1 MAISK
6 EAQSVYDLAQ
16 FPLKPR
22 SCNLLSDLRIQTRKK
37 IEPSV
42 ESVLAEYS
50 VSITEKDFRSQLHLY
65 KSRENLNNDP
75 NFIWFWR
82 RICIWERLRG
92 FDNCSTHIQGTGS
105 ERYNPKL

>member
-50 VSITEKDFRSQLHLY
+50 VSITEKKISGVNCTCINPEKILITTPILY
-65 KSRENLNNDP
+65 
-75 NFIWFWR
+75 
-82 RICIWERLRG
+82 G
-92 FDNCSTHIQGTGS
+92 FGGGFGYGYCNCQILVSAPRYKPSTKTI
-105 ERYNPKL
+105 

>member
-50 VSITEKDFRSQLHLY
+50 VCLLY
-65 KSRENLNNDP
+65 TSPSPRDQ
-75 NFIWFWR
+75 
-82 RICIWERLRG
+82 RG
-92 FDNCSTHIQGTGS
+92 SGVRGCG
-105 ERYNPKL
+105 

>member
-50 VSITEKDFRSQLHLY
+50 VSLSLI
-65 KSRENLNNDP
+65 
-75 NFIWFWR
+75 
-82 RICIWERLRG
+82 
-92 FDNCSTHIQGTGS
+92 HI
-105 ERYNPKL
+105 

>member
-50 VSITEKDFRSQLHLY
+50 VSITEKKISGVNCTCINPEKILIIRRNSEFESKNTTDKANHC
-65 KSRENLNNDP
+65 NL
-75 NFIWFWR
+75 IE
-82 RICIWERLRG
+82 I
-92 FDNCSTHIQGTGS
+92 
-105 ERYNPKL
+105 

>member
-6 EAQSVYDLAQ
+6 EAQIVYDLAQ

-42 ESVLAEYS
+42 ESVLALS
-50 VSITEKDFRSQLHLY
+50 LI
-65 KSRENLNNDP
+65 N
-75 NFIWFWR
+75 I
-82 RICIWERLRG
+82 
-92 FDNCSTHIQGTGS
+92 
-105 ERYNPKL
+105 